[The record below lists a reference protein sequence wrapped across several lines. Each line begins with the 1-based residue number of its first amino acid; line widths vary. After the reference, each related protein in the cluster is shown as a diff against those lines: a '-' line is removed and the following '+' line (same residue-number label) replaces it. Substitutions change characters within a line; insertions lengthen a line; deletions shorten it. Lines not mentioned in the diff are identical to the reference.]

1 MEQKTIALE
10 LLVRSG
16 NHTGVEQFADAEGFD
31 ESRKTEKMAEAG
43 VYFATKVMW
52 EEAEGG
58 IDSERIRHAIQNRLI
73 HDILV
78 LPKLTNTPVPAG

>member
-16 NHTGVEQFADAEGFD
+16 NPKGVRQFAESEGFD
-31 ESRKTEKMAEAG
+31 ESRRTEKIAEAG
-43 VYFATKVMW
+43 VYSAIKLMW

-58 IDSERIRHAIQNRLI
+58 INSDEVCSFLNQQ
-73 HDILV
+73 
-78 LPKLTNTPVPAG
+78 